1 MKTFINIF
9 LFACIWLFQ
18 ACSHEYE
25 TEIINPSDET
35 VLFTATV
42 QEEAA
47 FQTRSLGDD
56 KGEIVALPY
65 INGIHVRKMGSPS
78 TNADYKVKNGYKGT
92 LLLTN
97 GEALK
102 WDKANATATDF
113 FAWTTPSGVDIAV
126 AETSGTVD
134 FIAGN
139 KPTSD
144 DKDKLNEE
152 QVTPLEVFISAQAT
166 SSWEAS
172 PSVTFPFYHLVS
184 KLSLHVRDW
193 DNQDVTDNVSI
204 EFLGIKNKWN
214 VKQDEINKRAFSIT
228 TPATP
233 ADNIKLTLSMLKK
246 NANEYRLIY
255 LPPLT
260 KELNTDFATAG
271 DFCITLGTEK
281 YYGTLNNVQQEI
293 TGLNAG
299 EHLYVRMDLNKNFGV
314 GVGYQIKDWV
324 YDKKEEIIE
333 TNPHRGIYTIED
345 FNLFV
350 DAVNE
355 NDDFATLPKAL
366 YIEEGGQKIIRLYND
381 LTLTEEMLGIGTVGI
396 PLTGITF
403 DGQGYT
409 ITLPAT
415 ATQGLFGTV
424 KDVSVKNIRLKGGVI
439 SGTGSI
445 GALIGSAENTVVENC
460 QVLDISS
467 VEAEAV
473 SDIAGGLIGTAGA
486 GVTLTNCSV
495 ETSGTISGG
504 TAGALVGTFAGSK
517 VENCFAV
524 FTDGENDLSL
534 LGSGT
539 GMTYSYYWNRTA
551 TPSGKFWDNTGAGKD
566 ITLDKSK
573 LVITKD
579 DGTIISLLN
588 ALNGTGK
595 GWVNVY
601 GKDYPVLK
609 IE

>member
-92 LLLTN
+92 LVLTN

-113 FAWTTPSGVDIAV
+113 FAWTTPSGVDIA
-126 AETSGTVD
+126 ETSGTVD
-134 FIAGN
+134 FITGN
-139 KPTSD
+139 KLTSD
-144 DKDKLNEE
+144 DKDKLNEVS
-152 QVTPLEVFISAQAT
+152 VTPLEVFISAQAT

-193 DNQDVTDNVSI
+193 DNQNVTDNVTI
-204 EFLGIKNKWN
+204 EFLGIKAEWN
-214 VKQDEINKRAFSIT
+214 VKQDEGTKKAFSIT
-228 TPATP
+228 SA
-233 ADNIKLTLSMLKK
+233 ASNAANIELKLSELGE
-246 NANEYRLIY
+246 NGEYRLIY

-260 KELNTDFATAG
+260 KELKTDFATAG
-271 DFCITLGTEK
+271 DFCITSGADK

-345 FNLFV
+345 FNVFV
-350 DAVNE
+350 DAVKK
-355 NDDFATLPKAL
+355 NDDFATLPEAL
-366 YIEEGGQKIIRLYND
+366 YIEDRGQKLIRLYND
-381 LTLTEEMLGIGTVGI
+381 LTLAGEMLGIGTVDI
-396 PLTGITF
+396 PLKGITF

-409 ITLPAT
+409 ITLPAM

-439 SGTGSI
+439 SGIGSI
-445 GALIGSAENTVVENC
+445 GTLIGSAETTVVENC
-460 QVLDISS
+460 QMLDISS
-467 VEAEAV
+467 VEAG
-473 SDIAGGLIGTAGA
+473 DIGIAGGLIGTAGA

-495 ETSGTISGG
+495 ETAGTISGG
-504 TAGALVGTFAGSK
+504 TAGALVGTFGANTGTIRNS
-517 VENCFAV
+517 FAA
-524 FTDGENDLSL
+524 FTGTVGGPSL
-534 LGSGT
+534 VGSGT
-539 GMTYSYYWNRTA
+539 VTITDSYYWNTTA
-551 TPSGKFWDNTGAGKD
+551 TTSPGGKFWDNISTEKD
-566 ITLDKSK
+566 ITLDGN
-573 LVITKD
+573 ITKD
-579 DGTIISLLN
+579 DGATISLLN
-588 ALNGTGK
+588 ALNDTGK